1 MGVISKRV
9 QGALVVAG
17 VAAATLTLTGAAP
30 AGAAYGDCSVPSAAV
45 TNVTAAS
52 ATLSWDPA
60 NWGPYAPQYTVRGL
74 PGGDVVTSRTEAD
87 LNGLPSS
94 HNVTVSVT
102 PTCYTGGLFP
112 FYAEGPARSVSFS
125 TAGNIGGVR
134 ETSTT
139 VQGPG
144 DGFYRLVNRAGE
156 AFSKSSSCAE
166 GDGGPVVN
174 AARDTSKFSQQWKFL
189 KQANGNYVI
198 ASLCQPTV
206 LLTAHIAPAGQSA
219 YSFEYGAAGRQG
231 ELGAWNPGYEYN
243 VAHTA
248 AQEWEV
254 RVNEDGSVSLT
265 NWGAGQRIDG
275 WRLEAV

>member
-1 MGVISKRV
+1 MGVIRRGI

-17 VAAATLTLTGAAP
+17 VAAATLTGAAP
-30 AGAAYGDCSVPSAAV
+30 AQAANADCSIPSASV
-45 TNVTAAS
+45 KNVTSVS
-52 ATLSWDPA
+52 AELSWSSA
-60 NWGPYAPQYTVRGL
+60 GSGPYAPDYIIRGL
-74 PGGDVVTSRTEAD
+74 PGGGELWTDRTETLLGD
-87 LNGLPSS
+87 LPSS
-94 HNVTVSVT
+94 HNLTVSIT
-102 PTCYTGGLFP
+102 ALCYIGGTNPSLVQSEP
-112 FYAEGPARSVSFS
+112 RIVEFS
-125 TAGNIGGVR
+125 TTGNIYGVR

-139 VQGPG
+139 VPGPG

-166 GDGGPVVN
+166 GNGGPVVN

-206 LLTAHIAPAGQSA
+206 LLTAHIAPAGQGA
-219 YSFEYGAAGRQG
+219 YSLEYGTAGRQG